1 MDAVLVVAAKST
13 VILLVAFA
21 VATLAR
27 RARASVR
34 HAIFAAAFVALLLLP
49 LASALAP
56 EIELPVLDAAPVR
69 ATDAHSPAPAS
80 VQPAIITAAVAQL
93 PATRW
98 SLAAVAIA
106 VYASGV
112 ASILLMLV
120 AGMWRLR
127 GWASD
132 AEVWREATVEG
143 ARVLLSDRIQSPLT
157 FGFLE
162 PTILMPAAAR
172 NWSADEVN
180 RALKHELE
188 HVRRGDWKLQLLAR
202 VACAVYWPH
211 PLVWTAWRR
220 FSLEAE
226 RACDDAVLSGSE
238 ASLYAQ
244 QLVTLARDLV
254 RRPRVPAMA
263 MASRSQLAR
272 RIDAILDPARSR
284 GPAGKASRLL
294 AAVVALMVVLG
305 IGPVRLVAAAAES
318 GLMDAVTDG
327 VADGVS
333 GGTAGGVNEGVPGGV
348 SGALA
353 EIETYAD
360 VFVEAAE
367 DGDVDRLDRL
377 FSATR
382 IDFDTPFVGDGTVLL
397 IAARRGQLDA
407 VRWLLDRGA
416 DPNAPSLGDG
426 NPLIAAA
433 DRNQLEAMQLLL
445 ERGARVDD
453 VVPGDENALITAS
466 AAGHEQAV
474 RLLIRHGANVNARVW
489 ADAREWRTPLNMA
502 RRGRHRDVER
512 ILLAAGATN

>member
-13 VILLVAFA
+13 VILFVAFA

-69 ATDAHSPAPAS
+69 TTDAAQPAPAS
-80 VQPAIITAAVAQL
+80 MQPRIITTAVAQL

-98 SLAAVAIA
+98 SLAGVALAI
-106 VYASGV
+106 YATGV

-120 AGMWRLR
+120 AGVWRLR
-127 GWASD
+127 SWAAD
-132 AEVWREATVEG
+132 AEVWDEATVEG
-143 ARVLLSDRIQSPLT
+143 ARVLLSGRIQSPLT
-157 FGFLE
+157 FGFLQ
-162 PTILMPAAAR
+162 PTILMPSAAR
-172 NWSADEVN
+172 GWSTDEVN

-211 PLVWTAWRR
+211 PLVWSAWRR

-226 RACDDAVLSGSE
+226 RACDDAVLSASE
-238 ASLYAQ
+238 AALYAE

-294 AAVVALMVVLG
+294 ASVAALMVVLG

-318 GLMDAVTDG
+318 GLMDADTDGVRAGVSGG

-333 GGTAGGVNEGVPGGV
+333 EGVSGV
-348 SGALA
+348 SGAIG
-353 EIETYAD
+353 EIETYGD

-382 IDFDTPFVGDGTVLL
+382 IDLDTPFAGDGTVLL
-397 IAARRGQLDA
+397 IAARKGRLDA
-407 VRWLLDRGA
+407 MQWLLDRGA
-416 DPNAPSLGDG
+416 DPNAHSLGDG

-433 DRNQLEAMQLLL
+433 DRDEVEAMQLLL

-453 VVPGDENALITAS
+453 AVPGDENALITAA
-466 AAGHEQAV
+466 AAGHEKAV

-502 RRGRHRDVER
+502 RRGHHRDVER

>member
-13 VILLVAFA
+13 VILLVAFV
-21 VATLAR
+21 VAALAR

-34 HAIFAAAFVALLLLP
+34 HAIFAAAFLALLLLP
-49 LASALAP
+49 VASGLAP
-56 EIELPVLDAAPVR
+56 KIELPVLDAAPVG
-69 ATDAHSPAPAS
+69 ATDAHSPAPAP
-80 VQPAIITAAVAQL
+80 VQPAIVTTAVAQL

-98 SLAAVAIA
+98 SIADAAIA

-112 ASILLMLV
+112 ASILLMLA
-120 AGMWRLR
+120 AGLWRLR
-127 GWASD
+127 AWASD
-132 AEVWREATVEG
+132 AEVWAGATLEE
-143 ARVLLSDRIQSPLT
+143 ARVLLSDRIESPLT
-157 FGFLE
+157 FGFFA
-162 PTILMPAAAR
+162 PVILMPSAAR
-172 NWSADEVN
+172 HWSADEVK
-180 RALKHELE
+180 RALAHELE

-202 VACAVYWPH
+202 LACAVYWPH

-226 RACDDAVLSGSE
+226 QACDDAVLSGSE
-238 ASLYAQ
+238 ASLYAE

-263 MASRSQLAR
+263 MASHSQLAR

-284 GPAGKASRLL
+284 GPAGKALRLL
-294 AAVVALMVVLG
+294 ASVAVLIVVLG
-305 IGPVRLVAAAAES
+305 IGPMRLVAAAAES
-318 GLMDAVTDG
+318 SGLTDAVTDG
-327 VADGVS
+327 ARDGV
-333 GGTAGGVNEGVPGGV
+333 AEGVSGGV
-348 SGALA
+348 SGAL
-353 EIETYAD
+353 EDVETYAD
-360 VFVEAAE
+360 VFVDAAE
-367 DGDVDRLDRL
+367 EGDVDRLDRL
-377 FSATR
+377 FSRTG
-382 IDFDTPFVGDGTVLL
+382 IDLDTPFLGDGTVLL
-397 IAARRGQLDA
+397 IAARRGRLDA

-433 DRNQLEAMQLLL
+433 DREQVEVMQLLL
-445 ERGARVDD
+445 DRGARVDD

-466 AAGHEQAV
+466 AAGNEEAV

-489 ADAREWRTPLNMA
+489 ADGREWRTPLNMA

>member
-1 MDAVLVVAAKST
+1 MDALLAMTAKST
-13 VILLVAFA
+13 VILLAA
-21 VATLAR
+21 LAAATLAR

-56 EIELPVLDAAPVR
+56 EIALPLLDAPPAAAP
-69 ATDAHSPAPAS
+69 ATNAPAS
-80 VQPAIITAAVAQL
+80 AQPALVTAAVAQL

-98 SLAAVAIA
+98 SIADAAVA
-106 VYASGV
+106 VYATGV
-112 ASILLMLV
+112 VVLLLMLP
-120 AGMWRLR
+120 AGVWRLR
-127 GWASD
+127 RWAAD
-132 AEVWREATVEG
+132 AEVWTDAAPAGV
-143 ARVLLSDRIQSPLT
+143 RVLLSERVQSPLT
-157 FGFLE
+157 FGFIR
-162 PTILMPAAAR
+162 PTILMPVAAR
-172 NWSADEVN
+172 DWSADAVS
-180 RALKHELE
+180 RALRHELE
-188 HVRRGDWKLQLLAR
+188 HVHRGDWTLQLLAR

-220 FSLEAE
+220 FTLEAE

-238 ASLYAQ
+238 PALYAQ

-254 RRPRVPAMA
+254 RGPRVPALA

-294 AAVVALMVVLG
+294 ASAAVLALVLG

-318 GLMDAVTDG
+318 GLLDA

-333 GGTAGGVNEGVPGGV
+333 GGV

-353 EIETYAD
+353 EIETYTD
-360 VFVEAAE
+360 VFVDAAS
-367 DGDVDRLDRL
+367 DGDVERLDRL

-382 IDFDTPFVGDGTVLL
+382 ISLDTPFAGDGTVLL
-397 IAARRGQLDA
+397 VAARKGRLDA
-407 VRWLLDRGA
+407 MRWLLDRGA
-416 DPNAPSLGDG
+416 DPNASSLGDG

-433 DRNQLEAMQLLL
+433 DRNRVEAMQLLL

-453 VVPGDENALITAS
+453 VVPGDENALITAA
-466 AAGHEQAV
+466 AAGHEKAV
-474 RLLIRHGANVNARVW
+474 RLLIQHGANVNARVW
-489 ADAREWRTPLNMA
+489 ADNREWRTPLNMA
-502 RRGRHRDVER
+502 RRGHHRDVEQ